1 MIAEERIFGSRGEL
15 ADALARDVEADL
27 ARALAARGTALLAVS
42 GGSTPALF
50 FERLSHAPIDWR
62 KVRVTLVDE
71 RQVPETSDRSN
82 ARLVRQ
88 HLLRHEAAAATFI
101 PLYDNPDATKLPAF
115 DVVILGM
122 GSDGHTASFFPGGD
136 RLQEAIDPGGRER
149 LISITAP
156 GAGEPRLTF
165 TLPALL
171 AAGTISLHIEG
182 AHKREVL
189 KRALEAGPQAE
200 MPVRAVLLSPKP
212 MTLYWCP

>member
-50 FERLSHAPIDWR
+50 FERLSRAPIDWR

-88 HLLRHEAAAATFI
+88 HLLRHE
-101 PLYDNPDATKLPAF
+101 
-115 DVVILGM
+115 
-122 GSDGHTASFFPGGD
+122 
-136 RLQEAIDPGGRER
+136 
-149 LISITAP
+149 
-156 GAGEPRLTF
+156 
-165 TLPALL
+165 
-171 AAGTISLHIEG
+171 
-182 AHKREVL
+182 
-189 KRALEAGPQAE
+189 
-200 MPVRAVLLSPKP
+200 
-212 MTLYWCP
+212 